1 MSTLIRPVWRYA
13 IKSQHLMSWPI
24 FIQTNNYAITNCTL
38 QIGSFIK
45 AYVQY
50 LRKKSYNRLLPRY
63 CRYSKQNKSYSS
75 NWVVLYLNKYDVLM
89 WKYWFSNDALIF
101 QVAFYGLYICFIM
114 KKGDIIDDII
124 KSIYIHTLRRWA
136 LFMAITLLRAKKSRC
151 PWFFEFLIFRYNINM
166 PIM

>member
-1 MSTLIRPVWRYA
+1 MSTLIRPVWKYA

-63 CRYSKQNKSYSS
+63 CRYSKQNKSYIELGSTVFKQIWRSYLKIMIFKRRIDISS
-75 NWVVLYLNKYDVLM
+75 SFLWLIIMLHHQKGWHNWWHNKINLYSHTSKMSIVYGNN
-89 WKYWFSNDALIF
+89 F
-101 QVAFYGLYICFIM
+101 VACE
-114 KKGDIIDDII
+114 K
-124 KSIYIHTLRRWA
+124 T
-136 LFMAITLLRAKKSRC
+136 
-151 PWFFEFLIFRYNINM
+151 
-166 PIM
+166 